1 LPRGGGGR
9 TAAAGIHLPLVWL
22 KRPLAQGVHGFRSA
36 AAAAALRQQGV
47 FASRI
52 LEQQAD

>member
-36 AAAAALRQQGV
+36 AAAALRQQGV